1 MRKEKRV
8 DRTPRWVSIT
18 DEVDSEAFSGRTY
31 YDQYGKPI
39 KNQVQKKYNKK
50 GDTITKEF
58 DIKKDDKNMNKK

>member
-18 DEVDSEAFSGRTY
+18 DEVDSESFAGRTY

-39 KNQVQKKYNKK
+39 KNQVQKKYKK
-50 GDTITKEF
+50 SGDTITKEF
-58 DIKKDDKNMNKK
+58 DIKKNDVGSK